1 MSSSWVGIFG
11 EISNVLQFGRKP
23 NIRILK
29 SFAKPT
35 RHCLQLLCCYS
46 GLHSPSQNELSNYNY
61 CLSLRD
67 LALVMPLIFLVS
79 ETGHL
84 PSLYFTFLIYR
95 QRINATDL
103 LFYKFWDVQRRA
115 RHSSFLSIPR
125 DVAVQMECSLRAR
138 LAKNVVS
145 RKQKL
150 KKIIRVDQK
159 QR

>member
-1 MSSSWVGIFG
+1 MPLFYYLRLSCFAIKGEFSELASKQKSFISVDIKHFKTEGKMSSIWVDIFG

-29 SFAKPT
+29 SFPKPS

-61 CLSLRD
+61 FLSLRD
-67 LALVMPLIFLVS
+67 LILVMPLIFLVS

-95 QRINATDL
+95 QGINATDL
-103 LFYKFWDVQRRA
+103 LFYMF
-115 RHSSFLSIPR
+115 
-125 DVAVQMECSLRAR
+125 
-138 LAKNVVS
+138 
-145 RKQKL
+145 
-150 KKIIRVDQK
+150 
-159 QR
+159 